1 MENIF
6 NKCESSSLGCDK
18 SQKGNLLTEDKV
30 VTISI
35 DEITIPEIHLN
46 LYDSQNKFDKLQE
59 LK

>member
-6 NKCESSSLGCDK
+6 NNELSPLSGGDNSL
-18 SQKGNLLTEDKV
+18 KGNLLTEDKV